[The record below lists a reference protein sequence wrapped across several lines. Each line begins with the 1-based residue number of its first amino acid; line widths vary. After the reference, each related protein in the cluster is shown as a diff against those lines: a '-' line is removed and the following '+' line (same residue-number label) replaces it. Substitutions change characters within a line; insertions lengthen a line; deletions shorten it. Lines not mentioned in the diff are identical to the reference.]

1 MTTKKDYKERYVHWN
16 LKMYM
21 YKQSQGT
28 FQGFFF
34 LNKSLNNRQTRSAA
48 FRVPRHAEHVEH
60 DSQSSVADFMLSM

>member
-28 FQGFFF
+28 FQVFF
-34 LNKSLNNRQTRSAA
+34 
-48 FRVPRHAEHVEH
+48 
-60 DSQSSVADFMLSM
+60 

>member
-28 FQGFFF
+28 FRGFF
-34 LNKSLNNRQTRSAA
+34 LNKSLNNRQTGSAA
-48 FRVPRHAEHVEH
+48 FRAPRHAEHVEH
-60 DSQSSVADFMLSM
+60 DSQSSVTVTCFDKT